1 MTMDLSE
8 FHDVF
13 FEECFEG
20 LDVMESGLMN
30 LDKGTDIDEIN
41 TIFRAAHSIK
51 GGGASF
57 GFMEVSGFTHIM
69 ETLLDEMRDER
80 RAVTRDGVDLL
91 LKSVDILRGM
101 INAAR
106 DETDTDQDSV
116 DDIKSKLEAM
126 LADAST
132 ETEAVTE
139 VDTLTVDGNQESDET
154 IAAETKESETTE
166 TVLAD
171 KNITTNN
178 ISIWKIN
185 FRPHAD
191 ILKNGNEPGRIISE
205 LQVLGELQL
214 KVDTSSIPPLKEI
227 DPKISYLAWEIELTG
242 EISREEIDEIFNWV
256 VDDCE
261 LEIILLSK
269 PIEEVVDIAP
279 VIEPVAEPV
288 CQPEVEQ
295 PEDIDTPKDKQQD
308 KNKSTTPVAVEQKPV
323 NKNNTSADK
332 SEPASQ
338 KVAKN
343 NKDSGSI
350 RVSIDKVDELI
361 NMVGELVITQSMLSQ
376 AGLDLSSLEARHLI
390 KLRDG
395 LTQLERNT
403 RELQESVLQ
412 IRMLPISF
420 SFSRFPRL
428 VRDLSS
434 KMGKQIE
441 LKMTG
446 EQTEVDK
453 TVLEKISDPLVHLVR
468 NSLDHGIET
477 PEIRKAAG
485 KPETGTLELC
495 AYHEGGD
502 IIIKVIDDG
511 AGLNRDVIL
520 NKAIEKGLAHVNE
533 DLSDERICNLIFAPG
548 FSTAA
553 VVSDVSGRGVGMDVV
568 RRNVRDLG
576 GNVSIA
582 NNKDAGSTVTIR
594 LPLTLAILDGQQ
606 ARVGDDVYIVSIVS
620 IVESLQM
627 RSEHI
632 SSITG
637 QSEFYR
643 LRDEY
648 IPIIRV
654 NELFGMKTGKSDLK
668 EGLLMVVEADNQL
681 VGLFVDELLGQQ
693 QVVIKSL
700 ETNFRQI
707 QGISGATIL
716 GDGTVALI
724 MDVAGLI
731 QRHTKECNRNKVPL
745 KVVA

>member
-20 LDVMESGLMN
+20 LDVMESGLLN
-30 LDKGTDIDEIN
+30 LDNGTDMEEIN

-57 GFMEVSGFTHIM
+57 GFMEISGFTHIM
-69 ETLLDEMRDER
+69 ETLLDEMRDGR

-101 INAAR
+101 VNAAR
-106 DETDTDQDSV
+106 DETAVDQASV
-116 DDIKSKLEAM
+116 DDIKAKLEAM
-126 LADAST
+126 LAGATAETSSTSDAGTGAAEKIMDTTLAS
-132 ETEAVTE
+132 ET
-139 VDTLTVDGNQESDET
+139 L
-154 IAAETKESETTE
+154 AAETTHLSST
-166 TVLAD
+166 D
-171 KNITTNN
+171 KNITH
-178 ISIWKIN
+178 WKIY
-185 FRPHAD
+185 FRPHAGM
-191 ILKNGNEPGRIISE
+191 LATGNEPGRIFSE
-205 LQVLGELQL
+205 LKNLGELQL
-214 KVDTSSIPPLKEI
+214 KVDVSGIPALSDI
-227 DPKISYLAWEIELTG
+227 DPTASYLAWNLELTG
-242 EISREEIDEIFNWV
+242 EVTREEIDELFNWV
-256 VDDCE
+256 VDDSD
-261 LEIILLSK
+261 LEITLLSESVEAVAK
-269 PIEEVVDIAP
+269 VSPIETASDQAETIAQ
-279 VIEPVAEPV
+279 VSEPQNEANDEESSLAATPNNEPA
-288 CQPEVEQ
+288 P
-295 PEDIDTPKDKQQD
+295 I
-308 KNKSTTPVAVEQKPV
+308 VAVS
-323 NKNNTSADK
+323 SAA
-332 SEPASQ
+332 SEAPQSSKKAP
-338 KVAKN
+338 KN
-343 NKDSGSI
+343 NKESGSI
-350 RVSIDKVDELI
+350 RVAIDKVDELI
-361 NMVGELVITQSMLSQ
+361 NLVGELVITQSMLSQ
-376 AGLDLSSLEARHLI
+376 TGDDLASSGVDDGIE

-395 LTQLERNT
+395 LAQLERNT

-434 KMGKQIE
+434 KMDKQIE

-446 EQTEVDK
+446 ENTEVDK

-477 PEIRKAAG
+477 PAIRKAAG

-520 NKAIEKGLAHVNE
+520 KKAIEKGLVGEHE
-533 DLSDERICNLIFAPG
+533 ELSEERICNLIFAPG

-606 ARVGDDVYIVSIVS
+606 ARIGSEIYIVSLVS

-627 RSEHI
+627 REEHI

-637 QSEFYR
+637 QSEFFR

-648 IPIIRV
+648 IPIIRI
-654 NELFGMKTGKSDLK
+654 NELFGMTTGKTDLQD
-668 EGLLMVVEADNQL
+668 GLLMVVEADNKR

-731 QRHTKECNRNKVPL
+731 QRHTKECNRKKAPL